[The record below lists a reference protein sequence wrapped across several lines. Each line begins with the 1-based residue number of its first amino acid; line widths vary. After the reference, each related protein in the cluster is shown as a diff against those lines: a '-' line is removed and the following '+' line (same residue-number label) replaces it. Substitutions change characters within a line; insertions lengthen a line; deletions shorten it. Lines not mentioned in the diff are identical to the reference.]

1 MAVAVTFGAFE
12 SSFTVV
18 VCVLVVA
25 PSDAPV
31 SNGVHF
37 NVNPNVFLVVV
48 GFMLLV
54 SCIAVVAG
62 VFNGVAVPGNTDIV
76 SFDVVAV
83 SCLEVSNAI
92 LFEVVVFGSIAEV
105 VKCVM
110 VVCCLELAVGKI
122 VVSEVVIVAG
132 TAEV

>member
-37 NVNPNVFLVVV
+37 NVV

-54 SCIAVVAG
+54 SCIAVVVG